1 MKDAKIALLFFG
13 GSLLWHTALFW
24 SWLYREGP
32 VKPFLLWVELYLPV
46 VLAAFPL
53 LRSFTRRTGKRYL
66 RFPVLLAFAMAYFV
80 LLCATLGVFSEW
92 GTWGASLT
100 LTLVGWGA
108 GILVA
113 LLYLCMFLLHLR
125 AKMKAFGERHKGV

>member
-1 MKDAKIALLFFG
+1 MKDAKIALLLFG
-13 GSLLWHTALFW
+13 GSLLWHTALCW
-24 SWLYREGP
+24 SWLYSGGP
-32 VKPFLLWVELYLPV
+32 DSPFLCLVELYLPV

-53 LRSFTRRTGKRYL
+53 LRSFSRHTGKRYL
-66 RFPVLLAFAMAYFV
+66 GLPVMLAFGAAYFV
-80 LLCATLGVFSEW
+80 LLCATLGVFSQW
-92 GTWGASLT
+92 GTWGADLT

-125 AKMKAFGERHKGV
+125 AKMKAFDERHKSV

>member
-24 SWLYREGP
+24 SWAYREGP
-32 VKPFLLWVELYLPV
+32 GKPFLCLVEWYLPV
-46 VLAAFPL
+46 LLAAFPL

-66 RFPVLLAFAMAYFV
+66 RFHVMLAFGMAYFV
-80 LLCATLGVFSEW
+80 LLCTTLGVFSEW

-100 LTLVGWGA
+100 LMLVGWDA

-113 LLYLCMFLLHLR
+113 LLYLCMLLLHLR
-125 AKMKAFGERHKGV
+125 ARMKAFDERHKDV